1 MTREVVEGN
10 AFELLTELEVDSA
23 DCAIVDFPW
32 EFDIKNGTGRF
43 EYRGASERAGKSGY
57 RTKGH
62 DGEMFDQVEDAAFAA
77 VVDELSRVLRDG
89 SWILCFADDRFQDTV
104 RDALRAVDG
113 VVFRRN
119 WAWHPKSMGMGYYG
133 RVDHYPIPVAT
144 VGETDRYVQD
154 RGTLYEVKRGRQTD
168 YPTGK
173 PTSLYRDLLSEPVL
187 QDGDRLLEP
196 FCGHAPGAQVAVER
210 DVDYWGCDVD
220 AEAVAVAGEAFEQH
234 RLGGFE

>member
-1 MTREVVEGN
+1 MTRELTQGD
-10 AFELLTELEVDSA
+10 AFELLADLDADSA
-23 DCAIVDFPW
+23 DCAIIDFPW

-43 EYRGASERAGKSGY
+43 EYRGTGERAPNNGY
-57 RTKGH
+57 RTKEH

-77 VVDELSRVLRDG
+77 VVDELSRVLREG
-89 SWILCFADDRFQDTV
+89 SWILCFADDRFQDAV
-104 RDALRAVDG
+104 RDALRATDG

-144 VGETDRYVQD
+144 VGETKRYVTG
-154 RGTLYEVKRGRQTD
+154 RGTLYEVQGGRQTD

-173 PTSLYRDLLSEPVL
+173 PTSLYRDLLAEPVL
-187 QDGDRLLEP
+187 RDDDRLLEP
-196 FCGHAPGAQVAVER
+196 FCGHAPGAQVAAER

-220 AEAVAVAGEAFEQH
+220 ADAITTAREAFEQQ
-234 RLGGFE
+234 RLGTFE